1 MNDDDKES
9 QGEPE
14 QETFEHCSDKSIEIL
29 LGEENET
36 GGDWSEVSKVEDEY
50 GNKIEVFKFRL
61 PSGLYKLKAFVD
73 VNGITPAVV
82 HNVLYDIEERVKWDS
97 GGKDMQVV
105 EKIND
110 NLDIIYFWAKAPP
123 GFSNRE
129 FLQSRYSRID
139 SDGTHYICYRSVK
152 HDKFPETKSKVR
164 AYTQLSGYVIRP
176 KEGGCRV
183 TFLSNN
189 DIKGTCPGWVINLLA
204 GFFMKKWLF
213 VLRNACYDR
222 AKLLKERDEAA
233 AAAAESEEGGKK
245 KKKKQR

>member
-1 MNDDDKES
+1 MEDDTDA

-14 QETFEHCSDKSIEIL
+14 QETFEPCSDKSIEIL
-29 LGEENET
+29 LSEETDT
-36 GGDWSEVSKVEDEY
+36 GGDWSEVSKVEYEFQ
-50 GNKIEVFKFRL
+50 NKIEVYKFRL
-61 PSGLYKLKAFVD
+61 PSGLYKLKAFVE
-73 VNGITPAVV
+73 VQNVTPEVV
-82 HNVLYDIEERVKWDS
+82 YDVLYDIDERIKWDS

-105 EKIND
+105 EKISD
-110 NLDIIYFWAKAPP
+110 NLDVIYFWAKAPP

-129 FLQSRYSRID
+129 FLQSRYFRID
-139 SDGTHYICYRSVK
+139 SDGTHFICYRSVK

-176 KEGGCRV
+176 AEGGCRV

-204 GFFMKKWLF
+204 GFFMKKWLI

-222 AKLLKERDEAA
+222 VKLLKERQEAA
-233 AAAAESEEGGKK
+233 ASSSGGDDDGKK
-245 KKKKQR
+245 KKKNKD